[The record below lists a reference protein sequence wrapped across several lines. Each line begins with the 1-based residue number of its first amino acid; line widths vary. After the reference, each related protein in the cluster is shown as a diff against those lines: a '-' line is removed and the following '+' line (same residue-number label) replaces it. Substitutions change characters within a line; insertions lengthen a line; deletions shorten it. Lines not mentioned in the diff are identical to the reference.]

1 MIHAFEYRGAYLVL
15 DVESGAV
22 HEVDKPSYDVISAVE
37 QGNAVNALPYSD
49 SLIDEILA
57 EIEEL
62 RSAGMFDTP
71 TPKVPSHNGA
81 DSPIKSMCLN
91 VAHDCNLRCS
101 YCFAETGEFHGGR
114 MLMPF
119 ETAKAALDLLAE
131 RSGSRHNLEVDL
143 FGGEPLMNFDVVK
156 QIVEYG
162 REIERRSGKHI
173 NFTITT
179 NGLALDD
186 EKIDYINR
194 EMFNVVL
201 SIDGRKQTHDSMRI
215 TPNGKGSY
223 DIIVP
228 KAQKLVERRGEG
240 EHYIRGTFTA
250 NSLDFTEDVRALI
263 ELGFT
268 QISVEPVVLPADD
281 PNAVTYDNIGRAIAE
296 YDRLA
301 DFITVKRRKGEFVN
315 FFHFYVDLDHS
326 PCLAKRT
333 LGCGAGVEYVAVAPN
348 GDIYPC
354 HQFVGN
360 PKFLLG
366 NVNKKDELGNVMLNE
381 DIRERFAKCNVFTKP
396 KCASCWAKYYCSGG
410 CAANAEK
417 LNGSI
422 AEPVDVSCRLLKK
435 RTEIAIG
442 MAVERE
448 KDNQ

>member
-1 MIHAFEYRGAYLVL
+1 MIHAFEYRGTYLVL

-22 HEVDKPSYDVISAVE
+22 HEVDKPSFDVISAIE
-37 QGNAVNALPYSD
+37 KGNAVDALPYSR
-49 SLIDEILA
+49 SMIEEILN

-62 RSAGMFDTP
+62 REDGLFDTP
-71 TPKVPSHNGA
+71 APKAPKA
-81 DSPIKSMCLN
+81 YAQFSPIKSMCLN

-119 ETAKAALDLLAE
+119 ETAKAALDMLVK
-131 RSGSRHNLEVDL
+131 RSGGRYHLEVDL
-143 FGGEPLMNFDVVK
+143 FGGEPLMNWEVVK
-156 QIVEYG
+156 QIVAYG
-162 REIERRSGKHI
+162 RELEKAHNKHI

-179 NGLALDD
+179 NGVALDD
-186 EKIDYINR
+186 EKIDFINR

-201 SIDGRKQTHDSMRI
+201 SLDGRREVHDALRV
-215 TPNGKGSY
+215 TPNKKGSY

-228 KAQKLVERRGEG
+228 KSQKLVKERGDG

-250 NSLDFTEDVRALI
+250 KNLDFTEDVKALT
-263 ELGFT
+263 ELGFE
-268 QISVEPVVLPADD
+268 QISVEPVVLKPEE
-281 PNAVTYDNIGRAIAE
+281 PNAINESNVDIALEE

-301 DFITVKRRKGEFVN
+301 DFVLERKREGKPFN
-315 FFHFYVDLDHS
+315 FFHFYVDMESS
-326 PCLAKRT
+326 PCLAKRA

-360 PKFLLG
+360 ADFLLG
-366 NVNKKDELGNVMLNE
+366 NVLVSDEDGNVPLN
-381 DIRERFAKCNVFTKP
+381 DGIRQRFADCNIFTKG
-396 KCASCWAKYYCSGG
+396 KCSHCWAKYYCSGG
-410 CAANAEK
+410 CAANAHK

-422 AEPVDVSCRLLKK
+422 TEPPEVSCKLLKK

-442 MAVERE
+442 MATVKE
-448 KDNQ
+448 QA